1 MTSPTRVLI
10 IVENLPVPFDTR
22 VWKQAQALTQN
33 GYEVFTISPKGR
45 GYVKSYEVIDDVC
58 IYRHPMPKERNSSLG
73 YVIEYAA
80 ALFWQFFLSWRIFVK
95 HRFRIIQGCNP
106 PDTIFL
112 VAAPF
117 KLFGVK
123 YIFDHHDVCP
133 ELYESKFGRSGLMY
147 KAQLWLERLTF
158 RTCDVSMATNESF
171 REIAI
176 NRGGMPPDDV
186 YVVRNGPDVNR
197 FKPVPP
203 NLKLKKGKRYLIG
216 YVGTMADQD
225 DIDILLRA
233 VGCIKDRGRDDVHF
247 VCVGDGPG
255 LPEARLMCRK
265 LDLDE
270 FVDFPGRLV
279 GRDLLEILST
289 ADVCVGP
296 DRPNAM
302 NSMSTMIKIMEYM
315 ALSKPIVQFDLKEG
329 RYSALD
335 ASLYADDSVD
345 DFADKILWLLDRP
358 EQRATMGEFG
368 RHRVYDALA
377 WQHSVPKLLAAY
389 SRALGAD
396 AHQTSLAGI
405 VQKVEPGN
413 RERGD

>member
-1 MTSPTRVLI
+1 
-10 IVENLPVPFDTR
+10 
-22 VWKQAQALTQN
+22 
-33 GYEVFTISPKGR
+33 
-45 GYVKSYEVIDDVC
+45 
-58 IYRHPMPKERNSSLG
+58 
-73 YVIEYAA
+73 
-80 ALFWQFFLSWRIFVK
+80 
-95 HRFRIIQGCNP
+95 
-106 PDTIFL
+106 
-112 VAAPF
+112 
-117 KLFGVK
+117 
-123 YIFDHHDVCP
+123 
-133 ELYESKFGRSGLMY
+133 
-147 KAQLWLERLTF
+147 
-158 RTCDVSMATNESF
+158 
-171 REIAI
+171 
-176 NRGGMPPDDV
+176 
-186 YVVRNGPDVNR
+186 
-197 FKPVPP
+197 
-203 NLKLKKGKRYLIG
+203 
-216 YVGTMADQD
+216 
-225 DIDILLRA
+225 
-233 VGCIKDRGRDDVHF
+233 
-247 VCVGDGPG
+247 
-255 LPEARLMCRK
+255 MCRK

>member
-1 MTSPTRVLI
+1 
-10 IVENLPVPFDTR
+10 
-22 VWKQAQALTQN
+22 
-33 GYEVFTISPKGR
+33 
-45 GYVKSYEVIDDVC
+45 
-58 IYRHPMPKERNSSLG
+58 
-73 YVIEYAA
+73 VIEYAA

-95 HRFRIIQGCNP
+95 YRFQIIQGCNP

-133 ELYESKFGRSGLMY
+133 ELYEAKFGRSGLMY

-176 NRGGMPPDDV
+176 NRGGMQPDDV

-203 NLKLKKGKRYLIG
+203 NLELKKGKRYLVG
-216 YVGTMADQD
+216 YVGTMAEQE
-225 DIDILLRA
+225 DIDVLLRA
-233 VGCIKDRGRDDVHF
+233 AACIKDRGRDDVHF

-255 LPEARLMCRK
+255 LHEARSMCRE
-265 LDLDE
+265 LDLNE
-270 FVDFPGRLV
+270 LVDFPGRLI
-279 GRDLLEILST
+279 GGDLLEVLST

-335 ASLYADDSVD
+335 ASLYAEDSVD

-358 EQRATMGEFG
+358 EERTEMGEFG
-368 RHRVYDALA
+368 RDRVYKELA
-377 WQHSVPKLLAAY
+377 WQHSVPRLLAAY
-389 SRALGAD
+389 SRALGAH
-396 AHQTSLAGI
+396 AQQTSRAGN
-405 VQKVEPGN
+405 VQMVESGD
-413 RERGD
+413 REQGD